1 MPAMTAPARHLVTPA
16 VPHIL
21 REWVD
26 PAALALLANDML
38 NSTPGGQ
45 HLVPHLL
52 DGPYHLFAT
61 EDSNVRLADDL
72 RPIWDAFV
80 PVRVGV
86 YPHLDATD
94 TNQRVDFFV
103 LPHLLAQILTARSSR
118 IAGFYMFKDV
128 VVDSFQVGPATPD
141 AALQILVGP
150 YVEFLADSSV
160 AGFAAATRA
169 VGLRTAL
176 TVLASLMPPEHNND
190 EDGPPF
196 EELLAATI
204 AALT

>member
-1 MPAMTAPARHLVTPA
+1 MTAPTHLLVTPA

-26 PAALALLANDML
+26 PVALDLLADDML
-38 NSTPGGQ
+38 TRLPGGQ

-61 EDSNVRLADDL
+61 EDSSLRLAEDL
-72 RPIWDAFV
+72 QLIWDAFV
-80 PVRVGV
+80 PVRVGI
-86 YPHLDATD
+86 YPHLDATESR
-94 TNQRVDFFV
+94 TLVDFFV
-103 LPHLLAQILTARSSR
+103 LPHLVAQILTARSSR
-118 IAGFYMFKDV
+118 SAGYYMFADV
-128 VVDSFQVGPATPD
+128 VVDSFPAGPATPV

-150 YVEFLADSSV
+150 YVEFLATASV
-160 AGFAAATRA
+160 AGFAAAIAA

-176 TVLASLMPPEHNND
+176 SVLASLMPSAFDND
-190 EDGPPF
+190 ENGPPF